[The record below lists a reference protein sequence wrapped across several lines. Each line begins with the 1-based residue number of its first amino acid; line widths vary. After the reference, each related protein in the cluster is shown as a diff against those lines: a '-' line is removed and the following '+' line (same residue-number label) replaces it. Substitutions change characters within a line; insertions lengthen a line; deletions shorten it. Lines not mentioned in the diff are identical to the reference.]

1 MPFPDNNPSLME
13 FINTDLDVALTF
25 TEIAQN
31 SRNQETVTR
40 NRANARRAYVTVLRY
55 SQRLSATAEASEQIN
70 TKLEQVKSALQK
82 LGETL

>member
-1 MPFPDNNPSLME
+1 ME

-25 TEIAQN
+25 TKIAQK

-40 NRANARRAYVTVLRY
+40 NRANARRAYDTVLRY
-55 SQRLSATAEASEQIN
+55 LQRVSATAEASEQIN